1 MINYKTMSVVIMA
14 LAFFVGNLWAMD
26 VAFLRVE
33 EDKNFNVISIN
44 SLKNKKELSNN
55 DQYNNTI
62 VNMHQQVTNLINK
75 QNTKIPYKGCSF
87 SNSNFDQDL
96 LDLTISRYQEN
107 DKFEK
112 FEKIHFFKCH
122 FTNKNMR
129 FLPVTQFLQCTR
141 GNDHEIVTGLKN

>member
-26 VAFLRVE
+26 VDFLRVE

-62 VNMHQQVTNLINK
+62 VNMHQQVTNL
-75 QNTKIPYKGCSF
+75 
-87 SNSNFDQDL
+87 
-96 LDLTISRYQEN
+96 
-107 DKFEK
+107 
-112 FEKIHFFKCH
+112 
-122 FTNKNMR
+122 
-129 FLPVTQFLQCTR
+129 
-141 GNDHEIVTGLKN
+141 